1 MKRKGRYSFIVFA
14 ACMGLLVFVV
24 EMALVQ
30 TQASADKVK
39 VKHEDLNAKLDRI
52 LRQLSDVDEDL
63 DKDLNAKLDQ
73 ILQGLSGGGV
83 TFPGDGVQGAPLR
96 YQNNGD
102 GTITDLN
109 TGLTWEE
116 KGSGGN
122 ASTCLTDLH
131 GVNSACTW
139 AQATGAWI
147 DAVNAEGGTGFAGHS
162 DWRLP
167 NVKELQ
173 SIVDYGRFGPAINPV
188 FNNGIDSFTAAANY
202 WPSTPDAAI
211 PSSAWVVVFSSGF
224 VDTFNKSF
232 TSRVRAVRSPKSC
245 FGP

>member
-1 MKRKGRYSFIVFA
+1 MLRKGRYGFTMFA
-14 ACMGLLVFVV
+14 ACIGLLVFVV
-24 EMALVQ
+24 EMAMVQ

-39 VKHEDLNAKLDRI
+39 VKHEDLNAKLNRI
-52 LRQLSDVDEDL
+52 LRQRSDL
-63 DKDLNAKLDQ
+63 
-73 ILQGLSGGGV
+73 GV

-96 YQNNGD
+96 YQDNGD

-109 TGLTWEE
+109 TGLTWEK
-116 KGSGGN
+116 KGSGGD

-167 NVKELQ
+167 N
-173 SIVDYGRFGPAINPV
+173 
-188 FNNGIDSFTAAANY
+188 
-202 WPSTPDAAI
+202 
-211 PSSAWVVVFSSGF
+211 
-224 VDTFNKSF
+224 
-232 TSRVRAVRSPKSC
+232 
-245 FGP
+245 